1 MLRRH
6 ADWRFRDSVEVW
18 TELSRVQQ
26 IINASLLPPA
36 PQHPQPQHP
45 QIVDQRRSLVTSPL
59 PLPRSAAPSDD
70 DDNDDYKMDAS
81 LASSE
86 AASPKGDQQQQQPKA
101 ENDKCGGSAIDIEA
115 QAPAPPLSGEQPHEA
130 EHEQEAKK
138 ARPE

>member
-1 MLRRH
+1 MLRRR
-6 ADWRFRDSVEVW
+6 ADWRFRDSMEVW

-36 PQHPQPQHP
+36 PQQQHP
-45 QIVDQRRSLVTSPL
+45 QVVEQPRSLVTSPL
-59 PLPRSAAPSDD
+59 PLPRSASPSDD
-70 DDNDDYKMDAS
+70 DDEMDAS

-86 AASPKGDQQQQQPKA
+86 ASNGDLQQLKA

-115 QAPAPPLSGEQPHEA
+115 QAPALSGEQPQEA
-130 EHEQEAKK
+130 EQEREAKK